1 MSSKKI
7 IAKKKFD
14 CVLNGK
20 ESMNIAKELLTN
32 HVKNS
37 LDSLGDNFFVN
48 EIAKKNAFTNL
59 LYAFID
65 DDRELNSVILV
76 EDNESSHYYTISLV
90 AKEILNV

>member
-1 MSSKKI
+1 MTNKKV
-7 IAKKKFD
+7 IARKNVKG
-14 CVLNGK
+14 VLSGN
-20 ESMNIAKELLTN
+20 ESMSIAKELLTQ
-32 HVKNS
+32 HVKKS
-37 LDSLGDNFFVN
+37 LDGLGNDFFVN
-48 EIAKKNAFTNL
+48 EIAKQNAFTNL

>member
-14 CVLNGK
+14 CVLSSK
-20 ESMNIAKELLTN
+20 ESMNVAKELLTN
-32 HVKNS
+32 HVKRS
-37 LDSLGDNFFVN
+37 LDALGNDFFVN
-48 EIAKKNAFTNL
+48 DIAKQNAFTNL

>member
-14 CVLNGK
+14 YVLSSK
-20 ESMNIAKELLTN
+20 ESMNVAKELLTN
-32 HVKNS
+32 HVKRS
-37 LDSLGDNFFVN
+37 LDALGNDFFVN
-48 EIAKKNAFTNL
+48 DIAKQNAFTNL
-59 LYAFID
+59 LYSFID
-65 DDRELNSVILV
+65 DDREINSTILV